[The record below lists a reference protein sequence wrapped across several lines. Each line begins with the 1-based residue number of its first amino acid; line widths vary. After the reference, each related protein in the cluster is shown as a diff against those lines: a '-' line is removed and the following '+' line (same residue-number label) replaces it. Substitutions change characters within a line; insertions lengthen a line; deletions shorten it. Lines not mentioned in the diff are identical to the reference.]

1 MKRVILSAAALALL
15 AACAARQPASEPT
28 ETVES
33 AGEAAAASA
42 AETKIV
48 TETGRW
54 ETEGSRDTLVRLK
67 GPVGGWTA
75 SRR

>member
-1 MKRVILSAAALALL
+1 MKRLILCGAALVLV
-15 AACAARQPASEPT
+15 AACAGRQPASEPA
-28 ETVES
+28 ETAEG
-33 AGEAAAASA
+33 AANEAAGTSA
-42 AETKIV
+42 QAGIV